1 MKAKYIVIAMLF
13 LAVGSMAFA
22 VDVDGVLKDGEYSKE
37 AVFDKGNYRLYW
49 EFQDDKVF
57 MAIVAKTPGWV
68 AIGFEPSTVM
78 ANSDMIFGLVGEPGN
93 VQAVD
98 AWSSGMF
105 GPHPPDVNQGG
116 ASSILSFAGT
126 RTGDM
131 VVFEFSRLLNT
142 GDKFDK
148 VIPVS
153 GNFKVIWAYGP
164 NLQFTAKHSKAGSA
178 VLKMEGGN

>member
-1 MKAKYIVIAMLF
+1 MLV

-37 AVFDKGNYRLYW
+37 ASFDKGNYRLYW

-57 MAIVAKTPGWV
+57 MGIVAKSKGWV
-68 AIGFEPSTVM
+68 AIGFDPSTVM
-78 ANSDMIFGLVGEPGN
+78 ANADMIFGLVDEQGN

-98 AWSSGMF
+98 AWSTGMF

-126 RTGDM
+126 RTDDL
-131 VVFEFSRLLNT
+131 VVFEFDRLLNT
-142 GDKFDK
+142 GDNMDK

-164 NLQFTAKHSKAGSA
+164 TLQFTAKHSKAGSA
-178 VLKMEGGN
+178 VLKMESGN